1 MKITSILLTVILL
14 LNCISSTVFAIEDQ
28 IKMYS
33 YNNYDIKYNVIDS
46 WENNQNIEITI
57 TNTGEE
63 PIENWML
70 SYDFCGEIQGI
81 WNAEIKTTANG
92 IEYVKNAGYN
102 CVIEPDCSAN
112 FGYTLSGVEGLPS
125 EFSMCQ
131 ERVSKTDGYEVT
143 LNVVDSWEDNSFQG
157 EIIIT
162 NNTDTAIECWE
173 LDIDSNFT
181 IEEITNSWAA
191 TVSAYDDGKYILKGT
206 YTNIIYPNSS
216 TTLGFLGIK
225 NGEPEIYDYSLT
237 ETVVGEVSKSE
248 ENNDDTIV
256 SVEGMYYK
264 DIQSDD
270 EVDYD
275 GNGIYFVRNQ
285 LLITAYQNVSFEEV
299 EVLVDEMNAKIVGYI
314 GITND
319 YQIEFNTD
327 VSTEYLYQQIDNLSS
342 KSLIEYVS
350 LNTVFKTTFETDID
364 FIPKEYDEEGCW
376 AYEPMAD
383 WYIQTIQAYKA
394 WDKFYDK
401 MSNVKVGLIDSIF
414 DYNHIDLMFKKVW
427 KNPKEI
433 PYYGKIVDIYEGND
447 KNVIND
453 LLIVDGHNSHGTHVA
468 GIMGA
473 TFNNGYGICGIFP
486 KSELYGY
493 SMETAGNVEDNYNL
507 IFEFKIAIATL
518 VVNNVRVINMS
529 LGCEPNLCIGASHGD
544 EDAYNCFKIHS
555 AILGKFLARLIE
567 LNYDFVIVSAAGN
580 TNDDK
585 YYIDEIAE
593 YGYIQDPFIGD
604 LSGGALAKYESFWNF
619 IGCDEETYD
628 EYKMVQDRIIVV
640 GSIKK
645 GENNNYYFSDF
656 CNYGERIDVVA
667 PGEKILST
675 VNGNPSISFTNFED
689 GEIGICR
696 DTGYYPYVYMDG
708 TSQAAPQVAGVAGM
722 MYSVNPNITAEQVK
736 QLIVETATEE
746 VSGYGLLNAYAAVD
760 RAYFTPS
767 VGNEEIYDGLLMG
780 KTLKSND
787 SEFENVTINVY
798 KYNQTNPNVPPNE
811 VVTTTKGDEILYT
824 TTSNEFGDYV
834 LRLGNND
841 MYWIE
846 YVYEGYKTEKFIT
859 YINSRQLI
867 VQDVNMERSNT
878 LETVISNVKGESQ
891 MGAYVEVVSMLQNE
905 PVYGENIEKY
915 DDGSY
920 TFRFDLID
928 TESVLGSSDE
938 NGVFSAMLDDG
949 TYKISVNKEGY
960 LPETVQVE
968 AKDENV
974 YDENGKILEK
984 IVLTPIEA
992 SIYGTVTI
1000 RDKTTNKVS
1009 PKAGHT
1015 VSILKDEEP
1024 YTSAVTQADGTYEA
1038 ILYEY
1043 GNYTVVFDEDHRCN
1057 VPVYS
1062 NTDYNVN
1069 CELESEEEEEED
1081 EEENPDI
1088 GGGEDSGNGDGTE
1101 GDNDSSGVWTEIG
1114 VDGLIIDFN
1123 GDGDPSYTDG
1133 ENNTRSLAEGVWV
1146 KTTDGTNNYFVKI
1159 YSTPDTGTYS
1169 SIFGAPSAGLYTRK
1183 YHYWTHKLIIETYN
1197 SEGKLITQS
1206 DLGYFHERV
1215 YIYLASDNIP
1225 LMYVDAITSVSIE
1238 KDKMTYNKH
1247 TDGYYKS
1254 WHNLWGGLGVKSEEW
1269 TEDKLNTIFFY
1280 KNSTVTGTS
1289 AVSPFEEI
1297 E

>member
-1 MKITSILLTVILL
+1 MNKILNVILATIIL
-14 LNCISSTVFAIEDQ
+14 FNLFPLIAFAEEISKTYIYDNYTIE
-28 IKMYS
+28 
-33 YNNYDIKYNVIDS
+33 YNIVNS
-46 WENNQNIEITI
+46 WGNNQNIEITI
-57 TNTGEE
+57 TNTSEE

-70 SYDFCGEIQGI
+70 SYNFCGEIQGI
-81 WNAEIKTTANG
+81 WNAEIKTTADG

-102 CVIEPDCSAN
+102 CVIEPDCSVN
-112 FGYTLSGVEGLPS
+112 FGYTLVETEGFPFA
-125 EFSMCQ
+125 FSMCQ
-131 ERVSKTDGYEVT
+131 ERTSKTGGYEVT

-157 EIIIT
+157 EIVIT

-181 IEEITNSWAA
+181 IAEITNSWAA
-191 TVSAYDDGKYILKGT
+191 TVSAYEEGKYTLKGT

-216 TTLGFLGIK
+216 TTLGFLGVK
-225 NGEPEIYDYSLT
+225 NREPEIFNYSLS
-237 ETVVGEVSKSE
+237 EVIAGEVSKSE
-248 ENNDDTIV
+248 GNNNDAIV

-314 GITND
+314 GVTND
-319 YQIEFNTD
+319 YQIEFNSD
-327 VSTEYLYQQIDNLSS
+327 VSTEYLYQQIDILMNHSFV
-342 KSLIEYVS
+342 EYVS
-350 LNTVFKTTFETDID
+350 LNTAFKTTNESIASEYSFDWEQGEDDNWHIDAINAQDAWNLYWKVYNSNDIVR
-364 FIPKEYDEEGCW
+364 
-376 AYEPMAD
+376 M
-383 WYIQTIQAYKA
+383 
-394 WDKFYDK
+394 
-401 MSNVKVGLIDSIF
+401 GLIDSGF
-414 DYNHIDLMFKKVW
+414 DYGH
-427 KNPKEI
+427 
-433 PYYGKIVDIYEGND
+433 
-447 KNVIND
+447 ND
-453 LLIVDGHNSHGTHVA
+453 LKFNKIWQNPPYDNIYYINFFDHGTHVA

-473 TFNNGYGICGIFP
+473 EWNNVGVAGICP
-486 KSELYGY
+486 ESELYGY
-493 SMETAGNVEDNYNL
+493 AIRYTSEYDMIMKY
-507 IFEFKIAIATL
+507 KIAVATL
-518 VVNNVRVINMS
+518 VVNNIKVINMS
-529 LGCEPNLCIGASHGD
+529 IGNDEEICIGATYGNKKAETYIKKNSL
-544 EDAYNCFKIHS
+544 
-555 AILGKFLARLIE
+555 ILGKFLNKLIDLE
-567 LNYDFVIVSAAGN
+567 YDFLIVSAAGN
-580 TNDDK
+580 NNDDIVIYDTGK
-585 YYIDEIAE
+585 YGCEIDSGISEIRQDCARAE
-593 YGYIQDPFIGD
+593 YNSIINYIGYD
-604 LSGGALAKYESFWNF
+604 
-619 IGCDEETYD
+619 DEEP
-628 EYKMVQDRIIVV
+628 ELYKVRKRIIVV
-640 GSIKK
+640 GSM
-645 GENNNYYFSDF
+645 GQTLNTRYCSGFS
-656 CNYGERIDVVA
+656 NYGDRVDIIA

-675 VNGNPSISFTNFED
+675 VSRYIEEVNKMSNYYEYPVFNYENS
-689 GEIGICR
+689 
-696 DTGYYPYVYMDG
+696 GYFYTYMDG
-708 TSQAAPQVAGVAGM
+708 TSQATPQVSGVAGM
-722 MYSVNPNITAEQVK
+722 IYSLCPSIKAEQVK
-736 QLIVETATEE
+736 KIITDNYSETITPESNIDNTTYKVLDAEMA
-746 VSGYGLLNAYAAVD
+746 VRAAIQD
-760 RAYFTPS
+760 PS
-767 VGNEEIYDGLLMG
+767 FNGNYEGIYDGLLMG
-780 KTLKSND
+780 KVFKPND

-811 VVTTTKGDEILYT
+811 VVTATKGDEILYT

-878 LETVISNVKGESQ
+878 LETVIFNVKGESQ

-949 TYKISVNKEGY
+949 TYEISVNKEGY

-974 YDENGKILEK
+974 YDENGEILEK
-984 IVLTPIEA
+984 IILTPIEA

-1000 RDKTTNKVS
+1000 RDKSTNKVS

-1043 GNYTVVFDEDHRCN
+1043 GDYTVVFDKDHRCN

-1069 CELESEEEEEED
+1069 CELESEEEEED

-1088 GGGEDSGNGDGTE
+1088 GGGEGSGNGDGTE

-1114 VDGLIIDFN
+1114 VDGLVIDFN